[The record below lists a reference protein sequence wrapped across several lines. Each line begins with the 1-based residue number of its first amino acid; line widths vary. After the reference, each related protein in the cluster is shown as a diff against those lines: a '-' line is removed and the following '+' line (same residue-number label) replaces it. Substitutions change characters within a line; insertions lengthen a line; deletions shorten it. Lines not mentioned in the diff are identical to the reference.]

1 MSINKTMSI
10 IEPKTGI
17 RYSLRCNTGT
27 QILKSYIKHYQKGG
41 SKKKKK
47 PKLIKYFKNQN
58 VWFSVAEYK
67 YNSMVDIDSF
77 RETYENNESFMFYD
91 KLWEER
97 LNNIIDFMGNYA
109 VWEFMLDD
117 KIIFQKNPPRSS
129 NIKVSETHRAYY
141 TGHHWLSIAKGT
153 QVLFDPYE
161 KYQING
167 TNQFCQTYALMNL
180 LDRLP
185 GQDNQICKIYKD
197 DTFEKYYYYT
207 KCALKFILE
216 VAKKANQEQLK
227 LYDEENKE
235 YLEEIVKDA
244 NYLYQHSNLALNL
257 IKMPPKNLRN

>member
-1 MSINKTMSI
+1 MRVNKTMSI
-10 IEPKTGI
+10 IEPKTGV
-17 RYSLRCNTGT
+17 RYSLRCNTGK
-27 QILKSYIKHYQKGG
+27 QILKSYVKYYQKGG
-41 SKKKKK
+41 GKKKK
-47 PKLIKYFKNQN
+47 PKLIEYFKNQTR
-58 VWFSVAEYK
+58 WFSVAEYK
-67 YNSMVDIDSF
+67 YNSINEIDLF
-77 RETYENNESFMFYD
+77 QKKYENNESFMYYD
-91 KLWEER
+91 GKWEEHITEVI
-97 LNNIIDFMGNYA
+97 NFMGNYA
-109 VWEFMLDD
+109 VWKFMLDD
-117 KIIFQKNPPRSS
+117 KIIFQKTPPRSS

-161 KYQING
+161 KYQIKG

-216 VAKKANQEQLK
+216 VARKAEKNQLK
-227 LYDEENKE
+227 LYDEGNER
-235 YLEEIVKDA
+235 YLKEIVQRT

-257 IKMPPKNLRN
+257 IKMPPKTLRN